1 MNDRRRGLG
10 RGLGSLIPT
19 APEGAAPLGSGA
31 AGTATA
37 NGLPTRRL
45 PLGEVYRP
53 ELDEFHVEH
62 PASPGRPAEP
72 ALVAGAYFAELPLAS
87 IVPNPRQPRENFGEE
102 ELRDLGAS
110 IKEVGLLQPIVVR
123 KVGEEKYE
131 LIMGE
136 RRFRASQAIGL
147 AEIPAIVRQTED
159 DRMLLDALLENLQ
172 RVQLNPVEEAAAF
185 DQLLKD
191 FACTHEELGTRV
203 GRSRSYITN
212 SLRLLKMSPEVQR
225 KIAAGTISA
234 GHAKALAGV
243 EDHEQQEQL
252 AKRIVGE
259 LLSVRAVEELV
270 QMHDLDK
277 AKKPRKP
284 RPGSRISPAVT
295 DLAERLSDRYDT
307 RVTVNVLGGRGKVVV
322 EFGSLEDLD
331 RILELMAP
339 GERVRSAE

>member
-19 APEGAAPLGSGA
+19 APEGAAS
-31 AGTATA
+31 ATA
-37 NGLPTRRL
+37 APASGVPTRRL

-53 ELDEFHVEH
+53 EPDDAL
-62 PASPGRPAEP
+62 AESNVP
-72 ALVAGAYFAELPLAS
+72 RETELVAGAYFAELPVKQ
-87 IVPNPRQPRENFGEE
+87 ITPNSRQPREYFDDED
-102 ELRDLGAS
+102 LRDLGES

-123 KVGEEKYE
+123 KTGEESYE

-136 RRFRASQAIGL
+136 RRWRASQVAGL
-147 AEIPAIVRQTED
+147 SEIPAIVRQTED
-159 DRMLLDALLENLQ
+159 NRMLLDALLENLQ
-172 RVQLNPVEEAAAF
+172 RAQLNALEEAAAF

-191 FACTHEELGTRV
+191 FECTHGELAVRV
-203 GRSRSYITN
+203 SRSRSYISN
-212 SLRLLKMSPEVQR
+212 SLRLLKMAPSVQL
-225 KIAAGTISA
+225 KIAAGTVSA

-243 EDHEQQEQL
+243 DDHDEQEKL
-252 AKRIVGE
+252 AQRIIAE

-270 QMHDLDK
+270 QMNDPDK
-277 AKKPRKP
+277 KKPRKP

-295 DLAERLSDRYDT
+295 DLADRLSDRYET

-339 GERVRSAE
+339 GESVRVSE

>member
-19 APEGAAPLGSGA
+19 APEGTAPSST
-31 AGTATA
+31 GTATA
-37 NGLPTRRL
+37 TAVPPRRL
-45 PLGEVYRP
+45 PLGEVYRA
-53 ELDEFHVEH
+53 EADEFHVEQ
-62 PASPGRPAEP
+62 PAAPQQPL
-72 ALVAGAYFAELPLAS
+72 LVAGAYFAELPLSS
-87 IVPNPRQPRENFGEE
+87 IVPNARQPRDNFDDDD
-102 ELRDLGAS
+102 LRELGAS

-123 KVGEEKYE
+123 KTGEQSYE

-136 RRFRASQAIGL
+136 RRFRASKAIGL
-147 AEIPAIVRQTED
+147 SEIPAIVRQTED
-159 DRMLLDALLENLQ
+159 ERMLLDALLENLQ
-172 RVQLNPVEEAAAF
+172 RVQLNPLEEAAAF

-191 FACTHEELGTRV
+191 FECTHEELGSRV
-203 GRSRSYITN
+203 GRSRSYISN
-212 SLRLLKMSPEVQR
+212 ALRLMKMSPGVQL

-234 GHAKALAGV
+234 GHAKALAGM
-243 EDHEQQEQL
+243 EDFQAQEQL
-252 AKRIVGE
+252 AQRIVGE

-270 QMHDLDK
+270 QMHDPAK

-295 DLAERLSDRYDT
+295 DLADRLSDRFDT
-307 RVTVNVLGGRGKVVV
+307 RVSVNVLGGRGKVVV

-339 GERVRSAE
+339 GERVRAE

>member
-19 APEGAAPLGSGA
+19 APEGVAPTAGDPTAPASGV
-31 AGTATA
+31 
-37 NGLPTRRL
+37 PTRRL

-53 ELDEFHVEH
+53 DLDGADAGSNVPRETE
-62 PASPGRPAEP
+62 
-72 ALVAGAYFAELPLAS
+72 LVAGAYFAELPLKQ
-87 IVPNPRQPRENFGEE
+87 IVPNLRQPREYFDDED
-102 ELRDLGAS
+102 LKDLGES

-123 KVGEEKYE
+123 KTGEDSYE

-136 RRFRASQAIGL
+136 RRWRASQAVGL
-147 AEIPAIVRQTED
+147 SEIPAIVRQTED
-159 DRMLLDALLENLQ
+159 NRMLLDALLENLQ
-172 RVQLNPVEEAAAF
+172 RAQLNALEEAAAF

-191 FACTHEELGTRV
+191 FECTHGELAVRV
-203 GRSRSYITN
+203 SRSRSYISN
-212 SLRLLKMSPEVQR
+212 SLRLLKMAPSVQL

-243 EDHEQQEQL
+243 DDHDEQEKL
-252 AKRIVGE
+252 AQRIIAE
-259 LLSVRAVEELV
+259 LLSVRSVEELV
-270 QMHDLDK
+270 QMHDPEK
-277 AKKPRKP
+277 SKKPRKP

-295 DLAERLSDRYDT
+295 DLADRLSDRYET
-307 RVTVNVLGGRGKVVV
+307 RVSVNVLGGRGKVIV

-339 GERVRSAE
+339 GESVRVSE

>member
-19 APEGAAPLGSGA
+19 APDGVAPGSPSASAGAA
-31 AGTATA
+31 TAVP
-37 NGLPTRRL
+37 PTRRL

-53 ELDEFHVEH
+53 DPEAFHVEQ
-62 PASPGRPAEP
+62 SSVPAEP
-72 ALVAGAYFAELPLAS
+72 PMVAGAYFAELPVSA
-87 IVPNPRQPRENFGEE
+87 IVPNPRQPRDYFDEDD
-102 ELRDLGAS
+102 LRDLGTS

-123 KVGEEKYE
+123 KVEDDRYE

-136 RRFRASQAIGL
+136 RRFRASKAIGL
-147 AEIPAIVRQTED
+147 TEIPAIVRQTED
-159 DRMLLDALLENLQ
+159 NRMLLDALLENLQ
-172 RVQLNPVEEAAAF
+172 RAQLNPLEEAAAF

-191 FACTHEELGTRV
+191 FECTHEELGSRV
-203 GRSRSYITN
+203 GRSRSYISN
-212 SLRLLKMSPEVQR
+212 SLRLLKMSPEVQL

-243 EDHEQQEQL
+243 DDHEAQEGL
-252 AKRIVGE
+252 AKRIVQE

-270 QMHDLDK
+270 QLHDPDK
-277 AKKPRKP
+277 SKKSRKP

-295 DLAERLSDRYDT
+295 DLADRLSDRYDT
-307 RVTVNVLGGRGKVVV
+307 RVTVNVLGGRGKVIV

-339 GERVRSAE
+339 GESVRASE

>member
-19 APEGAAPLGSGA
+19 APEGVASATQELGAPASGV
-31 AGTATA
+31 T
-37 NGLPTRRL
+37 TRRL

-53 ELDEFHVEH
+53 ELDAAAAGSDVPRETE
-62 PASPGRPAEP
+62 
-72 ALVAGAYFAELPLAS
+72 LVAGAYFAELPLKQ
-87 IVPNPRQPRENFGEE
+87 IVPNQRQPREYFDDED
-102 ELRDLGAS
+102 LKDLGES

-123 KVGEEKYE
+123 KTGEESYE

-136 RRFRASQAIGL
+136 RRWRASQAVGL
-147 AEIPAIVRQTED
+147 TEIPAIVRQTD
-159 DRMLLDALLENLQ
+159 DNRMLLDALLENLQ
-172 RVQLNPVEEAAAF
+172 RAQLNALEEAAAF

-191 FACTHEELGTRV
+191 FECTHGELAGRV
-203 GRSRSYITN
+203 SRSRSYISN
-212 SLRLLKMSPEVQR
+212 SLRLLKMAPSVQL

-243 EDHEQQEQL
+243 DDQDEQEKL
-252 AKRIVGE
+252 AQRIIAE

-270 QMHDLDK
+270 QMHDPEK
-277 AKKPRKP
+277 SKKPRKP

-295 DLAERLSDRYDT
+295 DLADRLSDRYET
-307 RVTVNVLGGRGKVVV
+307 RVSVNVLGGRGKVIV

-339 GERVRSAE
+339 GESVRVSE

>member
-19 APEGAAPLGSGA
+19 APEGGAPGPAATSV
-31 AGTATA
+31 GTNASA
-37 NGLPTRRL
+37 VPTRRL

-53 ELDEFHVEH
+53 ESEEFHVEH
-62 PASPGRPAEP
+62 SAASDEP
-72 ALVAGAYFAELPLAS
+72 RMVAGAYFAELPLSA
-87 IVPNPRQPRENFGEE
+87 IVPNPRQPRDYFDEE
-102 ELRDLGAS
+102 DLRDLGTS
-110 IKEVGLLQPIVVR
+110 IKEVGLLQPVVVR
-123 KVGEEKYE
+123 KVGDDRYE

-136 RRFRASQAIGL
+136 RRFRASKAIGL
-147 AEIPAIVRQTED
+147 TEIPAIVRQTED
-159 DRMLLDALLENLQ
+159 NRMLLDALLENLQ
-172 RVQLNPVEEAAAF
+172 RAQLNPLEEAAAF

-191 FACTHEELGTRV
+191 FECTHEELGSRV
-203 GRSRSYITN
+203 GRSRSYISN
-212 SLRLLKMSPEVQR
+212 SLRLLKMSPEVQL

-243 EDHEQQEQL
+243 DDHEAQEQL
-252 AKRIVGE
+252 AKRIVAE

-270 QMHDLDK
+270 QMHDPDK
-277 AKKPRKP
+277 SKKPRKP

-295 DLAERLSDRYDT
+295 DLADRLSDRYDT

-339 GERVRSAE
+339 GERVRASE

>member
-19 APEGAAPLGSGA
+19 APEGAAPGPA
-31 AGTATA
+31 AATA
-37 NGLPTRRL
+37 SGVPTRRL

-53 ELDEFHVEH
+53 ESEEFHVEQS
-62 PASPGRPAEP
+62 AAAEEP
-72 ALVAGAYFAELPLAS
+72 RMVAGAYFAELPLTS
-87 IVPNPRQPRENFGEE
+87 IVPNPRQPRDYFDEE
-102 ELRDLGAS
+102 DLRDLGTS

-123 KVGEEKYE
+123 KVEDERYE

-136 RRFRASQAIGL
+136 RRFRASKAVGL
-147 AEIPAIVRQTED
+147 TEIPAIVRQTED
-159 DRMLLDALLENLQ
+159 NRMLLDALLENLQ
-172 RVQLNPVEEAAAF
+172 RAQLNPLEEAAAF

-191 FACTHEELGTRV
+191 FECTHEELGGRV
-203 GRSRSYITN
+203 GRSRSYISN
-212 SLRLLKMSPEVQR
+212 ALRLLKMSPEVQL

-243 EDHEQQEQL
+243 DDHEAQEQL
-252 AKRIVGE
+252 AKRIVAE

-270 QMHDLDK
+270 QLHDPEK
-277 AKKPRKP
+277 SKKPRKP

-295 DLAERLSDRYDT
+295 DLADRLSDRYDT

-339 GERVRSAE
+339 GESVRVSE

>member
-19 APEGAAPLGSGA
+19 GPEGVASATQELDPPASGV
-31 AGTATA
+31 
-37 NGLPTRRL
+37 PTRRL

-53 ELDEFHVEH
+53 EVDAAAE
-62 PASPGRPAEP
+62 SPVPRETE
-72 ALVAGAYFAELPLAS
+72 LVAGAYFAELPVQQ
-87 IVPNPRQPRENFGEE
+87 IVPNQRQPREYFDEE
-102 ELRDLGAS
+102 DLKDLGES

-123 KVGEEKYE
+123 KIGEEHFE

-136 RRFRASQAIGL
+136 RRWRASQAAGL
-147 AEIPAIVRQTED
+147 TEIPAIVRQTD
-159 DRMLLDALLENLQ
+159 DNRMLLDALLENLQ
-172 RVQLNPVEEAAAF
+172 RAQLNALEEAAAF

-191 FACTHEELGTRV
+191 FECTHGELAVRV
-203 GRSRSYITN
+203 SRSRSYISN
-212 SLRLLKMSPEVQR
+212 SLRLLKMAPSVQL

-243 EDHEQQEQL
+243 DDPDEQEKL
-252 AKRIVGE
+252 AQRIIAE
-259 LLSVRAVEELV
+259 LLSVRTVEELV
-270 QMHDLDK
+270 QMHDPEK
-277 AKKPRKP
+277 SKKPRKP

-295 DLAERLSDRYDT
+295 DLADRLSDRYET
-307 RVTVNVLGGRGKVVV
+307 RVSVNVLGGRGKVIV

-339 GERVRSAE
+339 GESVRTSE

>member
-19 APEGAAPLGSGA
+19 APEGAAAGSPALA
-31 AGTATA
+31 APASGV
-37 NGLPTRRL
+37 PTRRL

-53 ELDEFHVEH
+53 EPDEV
-62 PASPGRPAEP
+62 AAESTVP
-72 ALVAGAYFAELPLAS
+72 RETELISGAYFAELPLS
-87 IVPNPRQPRENFGEE
+87 FIVPNARQPRDYFDEE
-102 ELRDLGAS
+102 ELRDLGES

-123 KVGEEKYE
+123 KLGEERYE

-136 RRFRASQAIGL
+136 RRFRASKSIGL
-147 AEIPAIVRQTED
+147 TEIPAIVRQTED
-159 DRMLLDALLENLQ
+159 NRMLLDALLENLQ
-172 RVQLNPVEEAAAF
+172 RAQLNALEEAAAF

-191 FACTHEELGTRV
+191 FECTHGELAVRV
-203 GRSRSYITN
+203 SRSRSYISN
-212 SLRLLKMSPEVQR
+212 SLRLLKMAPSVQL

-243 EDHEQQEQL
+243 EDHEEQETL
-252 AKRIVGE
+252 AQRIIAE
-259 LLSVRAVEELV
+259 LLSVRTVEELV
-270 QMHDLDK
+270 QMQEPGK
-277 AKKPRKP
+277 KKPRKP

-295 DLAERLSDRYDT
+295 DLADRLSDRYET

-339 GERVRSAE
+339 GESVRASD

>member
-19 APEGAAPLGSGA
+19 APEGAIPGSASAA
-31 AGTATA
+31 AGAATA
-37 NGLPTRRL
+37 NPVPTRRL

-53 ELDEFHVEH
+53 DPDEFHVEQSS
-62 PASPGRPAEP
+62 APAEP
-72 ALVAGAYFAELPLAS
+72 PMVAGAYFAELPLSA
-87 IVPNPRQPRENFGEE
+87 IVPNPRQPRDYFDEDD
-102 ELRDLGAS
+102 LRDLGTS

-123 KVGEEKYE
+123 KVDDEHYE

-136 RRFRASQAIGL
+136 RRFRASKAIGL
-147 AEIPAIVRQTED
+147 TEIPAIVRQTED
-159 DRMLLDALLENLQ
+159 NRMLLDALLENLQ
-172 RVQLNPVEEAAAF
+172 RAQLNPLEEAAAF

-191 FACTHEELGTRV
+191 FECTHEELGGRV
-203 GRSRSYITN
+203 GRSRSYISN
-212 SLRLLKMSPEVQR
+212 SLRLLKMSPEVQL

-243 EDHEQQEQL
+243 DDHEAQEQL
-252 AKRIVGE
+252 AKRIVQE
-259 LLSVRAVEELV
+259 LLSVRAVEEIV
-270 QMHDLDK
+270 QLHDPEK
-277 AKKPRKP
+277 SKKSRKP

-295 DLAERLSDRYDT
+295 DLADRLSDRYDT
-307 RVTVNVLGGRGKVVV
+307 RVSVNVLGGRGKVVV

-339 GERVRSAE
+339 GERVRASE

>member
-19 APEGAAPLGSGA
+19 APEGVAPAAAGA

-37 NGLPTRRL
+37 TGVPPRRL

-53 ELDEFHVEH
+53 ELDEFHVEQS
-62 PASPGRPAEP
+62 AAATEP
-72 ALVAGAYFAELPLAS
+72 RLVAGAYFAELPLKF
-87 IVPNPRQPRENFGEE
+87 IVPNPRQPRDYFDEE
-102 ELRDLGAS
+102 DLRDLGAS

-123 KVGEEKYE
+123 KTGEESYE

-136 RRFRASQAIGL
+136 RRFRASKAIGL

-159 DRMLLDALLENLQ
+159 NRMLLDALLENLQ
-172 RVQLNPVEEAAAF
+172 RAQLNPLEEAAAF

-191 FACTHEELGTRV
+191 FECTHEELGTRV
-203 GRSRSYITN
+203 GRSRSYISN
-212 SLRLLKMSPEVQR
+212 ALRLLKMSPEVQL

-243 EDHEQQEQL
+243 DDHEAQEQL

-270 QMHDLDK
+270 QMHDPDK
-277 AKKPRKP
+277 TKKPRKP

-295 DLAERLSDRYDT
+295 DLADRLSDRFDT
-307 RVTVNVLGGRGKVVV
+307 RVSVNVLGGRGKVVV

-339 GERVRSAE
+339 GEHVRSKD

>member
-19 APEGAAPLGSGA
+19 APEGVAPGNPSAAAA
-31 AGTATA
+31 AGTSTMPA
-37 NGLPTRRL
+37 RRL

-53 ELDEFHVEH
+53 EADEFHVEQS
-62 PASPGRPAEP
+62 PASDEP
-72 ALVAGAYFAELPLAS
+72 RMVAGAYFAELPLSS
-87 IVPNPRQPRENFGEE
+87 IVPNPRQPRDYFDEE
-102 ELRDLGAS
+102 DLRDLGTS

-123 KVGEEKYE
+123 KVEDERYE

-136 RRFRASQAIGL
+136 RRFRASKAIGL
-147 AEIPAIVRQTED
+147 TEIPAIVRQTED
-159 DRMLLDALLENLQ
+159 NRMLLDALLENLQ
-172 RVQLNPVEEAAAF
+172 RAQLNPLEEAAAF

-191 FACTHEELGTRV
+191 FECTHEELGSRV
-203 GRSRSYITN
+203 GRSRSYISN
-212 SLRLLKMSPEVQR
+212 ALRLLKMSPEVQL

-243 EDHEQQEQL
+243 DDHEAQEQL
-252 AKRIVGE
+252 AKRIVAE
-259 LLSVRAVEELV
+259 LLSVRAVEEIV
-270 QMHDLDK
+270 QMHEPDK
-277 AKKPRKP
+277 KKPRKP

-295 DLAERLSDRYDT
+295 DLADRLSDRYDT

-339 GERVRSAE
+339 GESVRASE

>member
-19 APEGAAPLGSGA
+19 GPEGAGS
-31 AGTATA
+31 ATQELDPPA
-37 NGLPTRRL
+37 SGVPTRRL

-53 ELDEFHVEH
+53 EAD
-62 PASPGRPAEP
+62 AAAEP
-72 ALVAGAYFAELPLAS
+72 PVPRETELVAGAYFAELPVLQ
-87 IVPNPRQPRENFGEE
+87 IVPNQRQPREYFDEE
-102 ELRDLGAS
+102 DLRDLGES

-123 KVGEEKYE
+123 KIGEERFE

-136 RRFRASQAIGL
+136 RRWRASQVAGL
-147 AEIPAIVRQTED
+147 TEIPAIVRQTD
-159 DRMLLDALLENLQ
+159 DNRMLLDALLENLQ
-172 RVQLNPVEEAAAF
+172 RAQLNALEEAAAF

-191 FACTHEELGTRV
+191 FECTHGELAVRV
-203 GRSRSYITN
+203 SRSRSYISN
-212 SLRLLKMSPEVQR
+212 SLRLLKMAPSVQL

-243 EDHEQQEQL
+243 DDQDEQEKL
-252 AKRIVGE
+252 AQRIIAE
-259 LLSVRAVEELV
+259 LLSVRTVEELV
-270 QMHDLDK
+270 QMHDPEK
-277 AKKPRKP
+277 SKKPRKP

-295 DLAERLSDRYDT
+295 DLADRLSDRYET
-307 RVTVNVLGGRGKVVV
+307 RVSVNVLGGRGKVIV

-339 GERVRSAE
+339 GESVRASE

>member
-19 APEGAAPLGSGA
+19 APEGAAAP
-31 AGTATA
+31 GTATA
-37 NGLPTRRL
+37 SGTSTAVPPRRL

-53 ELDEFHVEH
+53 ELDEPTEDSTVSRET
-62 PASPGRPAEP
+62 E
-72 ALVAGAYFAELPLAS
+72 LIAGAYFAELPVHS
-87 IVPNPRQPRENFGEE
+87 IVPNSRQPRDYFDDE
-102 ELRDLGAS
+102 ELRDLGES

-123 KVGEEKYE
+123 KAADDRYE

-136 RRFRASQAIGL
+136 RRWRASKAIGL
-147 AEIPAIVRQTED
+147 SEIPAIVRQTED
-159 DRMLLDALLENLQ
+159 NRMLLDALLENLQ
-172 RVQLNPVEEAAAF
+172 RAQLNALEEAAAF

-191 FACTHEELGTRV
+191 FECTHGELASRV
-203 GRSRSYITN
+203 SRSRSYISN
-212 SLRLLKMSPEVQR
+212 SLRLLKMAPSVQL

-243 EDHEQQEQL
+243 EDHEEQEKL
-252 AKRIVGE
+252 AQRIIAE
-259 LLSVRAVEELV
+259 LLSVRTVEELV
-270 QMHDLDK
+270 QMNDPEK
-277 AKKPRKP
+277 SKKPRKP

-295 DLAERLSDRYDT
+295 DLADRLSDRYET
-307 RVTVNVLGGRGKVVV
+307 RVSVNVLGGRGKVIV

-339 GERVRSAE
+339 GESVRTSD

>member
-19 APEGAAPLGSGA
+19 APEGVAPATQDLAAPASGV
-31 AGTATA
+31 
-37 NGLPTRRL
+37 PTRRL

-53 ELDEFHVEH
+53 ELD
-62 PASPGRPAEP
+62 AAEAP
-72 ALVAGAYFAELPLAS
+72 VPRETELVAGAYFAELPVKQ
-87 IVPNPRQPRENFGEE
+87 IVPNQRQPREYFDDED
-102 ELRDLGAS
+102 LKDLGES

-123 KVGEEKYE
+123 KIGEERFE

-136 RRFRASQAIGL
+136 RRWRASQAAGL
-147 AEIPAIVRQTED
+147 TEIPAIVRQTD
-159 DRMLLDALLENLQ
+159 DNRMLLDALLENLQ
-172 RVQLNPVEEAAAF
+172 RAQLNALEEAAAF

-191 FACTHEELGTRV
+191 FECTHGELAGRV
-203 GRSRSYITN
+203 SRSRSYISN
-212 SLRLLKMSPEVQR
+212 SLRLLKMAPSVQL

-243 EDHEQQEQL
+243 DDQEEQEKL
-252 AKRIVGE
+252 AQRIIAE

-270 QMHDLDK
+270 QMHDPEK
-277 AKKPRKP
+277 SKKPRKP

-295 DLAERLSDRYDT
+295 DLADRLSDRYET
-307 RVTVNVLGGRGKVVV
+307 RVSVNVLGGRGKVIV

-339 GERVRSAE
+339 GESVRASE

>member
-19 APEGAAPLGSGA
+19 APEGAA
-31 AGTATA
+31 ATA
-37 NGLPTRRL
+37 PAAPASGVPTRRL

-53 ELDEFHVEH
+53 ELDD
-62 PASPGRPAEP
+62 ASAQSNVPRETE
-72 ALVAGAYFAELPLAS
+72 LVAGAYFAELPLKQ
-87 IVPNPRQPRENFGEE
+87 IVPNSRQPREYFDDED
-102 ELRDLGAS
+102 LKDLGES

-123 KVGEEKYE
+123 KTGEERYE

-136 RRFRASQAIGL
+136 RRWRASQAVGL
-147 AEIPAIVRQTED
+147 TEIPAIVRQTED
-159 DRMLLDALLENLQ
+159 NRMLLDALLENLQ
-172 RVQLNPVEEAAAF
+172 RAQLNALEEAAAF

-191 FACTHEELGTRV
+191 FECTHGELAVRV
-203 GRSRSYITN
+203 SRSRSYISN
-212 SLRLLKMSPEVQR
+212 SLRLLKMAPSVQL

-243 EDHEQQEQL
+243 DDHDEQEKL
-252 AKRIVGE
+252 AQRIIAE

-270 QMHDLDK
+270 QMHDPEK
-277 AKKPRKP
+277 SKKPRKP

-295 DLAERLSDRYDT
+295 DLADRLSDRYET
-307 RVTVNVLGGRGKVVV
+307 RVSVNVLGGRGKVIV

-339 GERVRSAE
+339 GEAVRVTE

>member
-19 APEGAAPLGSGA
+19 APEGAIPGSPSAA
-31 AGTATA
+31 AGAATA
-37 NGLPTRRL
+37 NPVPTRRL

-53 ELDEFHVEH
+53 DADEFHVEQS
-62 PASPGRPAEP
+62 PAPAEP
-72 ALVAGAYFAELPLAS
+72 PMVAGAYFAELPLSA
-87 IVPNPRQPRENFGEE
+87 IVPNPRQPRDYFDEDD
-102 ELRDLGAS
+102 LRDLGTS

-123 KVGEEKYE
+123 KVDDEHYE

-136 RRFRASQAIGL
+136 RRFRASKAIGL
-147 AEIPAIVRQTED
+147 TEIPAIVRQTED
-159 DRMLLDALLENLQ
+159 NRMLLDALLENLQ
-172 RVQLNPVEEAAAF
+172 RAQLNPLEEAAAF

-191 FACTHEELGTRV
+191 FECTHEELGGRV
-203 GRSRSYITN
+203 GRSRSYISN
-212 SLRLLKMSPEVQR
+212 SLRLLKMSPEVQL

-243 EDHEQQEQL
+243 DDHEAQEQL
-252 AKRIVGE
+252 AKRIVQE
-259 LLSVRAVEELV
+259 LLSVRAVEEIV
-270 QMHDLDK
+270 QLHDPEK
-277 AKKPRKP
+277 SKKPRKP

-295 DLAERLSDRYDT
+295 DLADRLSDRYDT
-307 RVTVNVLGGRGKVVV
+307 RVSVNVLGGRGKVVV

-339 GERVRSAE
+339 GERVRASE

>member
-19 APEGAAPLGSGA
+19 APEGAEPSSASA
-31 AGTATA
+31 TAT
-37 NGLPTRRL
+37 GVPPRRL

-53 ELDEFHVEH
+53 ELDD
-62 PASPGRPAEP
+62 AAAPAEP
-72 ALVAGAYFAELPLAS
+72 ESAIEPLLVAGAYFAEIPLTA
-87 IVPNPRQPRENFGEE
+87 IVPNSRQPREYFDDDD
-102 ELRDLGAS
+102 LQDLGQS

-123 KVGEEKYE
+123 KVGDDKYE

-136 RRFRASQAIGL
+136 RRWRASQAIGL
-147 AEIPAIVRQTED
+147 GEIPAIVRQTD
-159 DRMLLDALLENLQ
+159 DNRMLLDALLENLQ
-172 RVQLNPVEEAAAF
+172 RAQLNALEEAAAF

-191 FACTHEELGTRV
+191 FECTHGELAVRV
-203 GRSRSYITN
+203 SRSRSYISN
-212 SLRLLKMSPEVQR
+212 SLRLLKMAPQVQV

-234 GHAKALAGV
+234 GHAKALAGID
-243 EDHEQQEQL
+243 DHEDQEKL
-252 AKRIVGE
+252 AQRIIAE

-270 QMHDLDK
+270 QMQDPVK
-277 AKKPRKP
+277 SKKPRKP

-295 DLAERLSDRYDT
+295 DLADRLSDRYET

-339 GERVRSAE
+339 GERVRATE

>member
-19 APEGAAPLGSGA
+19 APEGTAAP
-31 AGTATA
+31 GTATA
-37 NGLPTRRL
+37 SGTSTAVPPRRL

-53 ELDEFHVEH
+53 EPD
-62 PASPGRPAEP
+62 EP
-72 ALVAGAYFAELPLAS
+72 AAENGVPRETELISGAYFAELPLSS
-87 IVPNPRQPRENFGEE
+87 IVPNARQPRDYFDEE
-102 ELRDLGAS
+102 ELRDLGES

-123 KVGEEKYE
+123 KFAGEERYE

-136 RRFRASQAIGL
+136 RRFRASKSIGL
-147 AEIPAIVRQTED
+147 TEIPAIVRQTED
-159 DRMLLDALLENLQ
+159 NRMLLDALLENLQ
-172 RVQLNPVEEAAAF
+172 RAQLNALEEAAAF

-191 FACTHEELGTRV
+191 FECTHGELAVRV
-203 GRSRSYITN
+203 SRSRSYISN
-212 SLRLLKMSPEVQR
+212 SLRLLKMAPSVQL

-243 EDHEQQEQL
+243 EDHEEQETL
-252 AKRIVGE
+252 AQRIIAE
-259 LLSVRAVEELV
+259 LLSVRTVEELV
-270 QMHDLDK
+270 QMQEPGK
-277 AKKPRKP
+277 KKPRKP

-295 DLAERLSDRYDT
+295 DLADRLSDRYET

-339 GERVRSAE
+339 GESVRASD

>member
-19 APEGAAPLGSGA
+19 APEGAAPANS
-31 AGTATA
+31 ATA
-37 NGLPTRRL
+37 ATASGVPTRRL

-53 ELDEFHVEH
+53 ELDD
-62 PASPGRPAEP
+62 ASARSDVPRETE
-72 ALVAGAYFAELPLAS
+72 LVAGAYFAELPLKQ
-87 IVPNPRQPRENFGEE
+87 IVPNSRQPREYFDDED
-102 ELRDLGAS
+102 LKDLGES

-123 KVGEEKYE
+123 KSGEDRYE

-136 RRFRASQAIGL
+136 RRWRASQAVGL
-147 AEIPAIVRQTED
+147 TEIPAIVRQTED
-159 DRMLLDALLENLQ
+159 NRMLLDALLENLQ
-172 RVQLNPVEEAAAF
+172 RAQLNALEEAAAF

-191 FACTHEELGTRV
+191 FECTHGELAVRV
-203 GRSRSYITN
+203 SRSRSYISN
-212 SLRLLKMSPEVQR
+212 SLRLLKMAPSVQL

-243 EDHEQQEQL
+243 DDHDEQEKL
-252 AKRIVGE
+252 AQRIIAE

-270 QMHDLDK
+270 QMHDPEK
-277 AKKPRKP
+277 SKKPRKP

-295 DLAERLSDRYDT
+295 DLADRLSDRYET
-307 RVTVNVLGGRGKVVV
+307 RVSVNVLGGRGKVIV

-339 GERVRSAE
+339 GESVRVTE

>member
-19 APEGAAPLGSGA
+19 APEGAAP
-31 AGTATA
+31 GTAGA
-37 NGLPTRRL
+37 IAPSGVPPRRL

-53 ELDEFHVEH
+53 ELDEASAV
-62 PASPGRPAEP
+62 PALPREP
-72 ALVAGAYFAELPLAS
+72 ELVAGAYFAELPLSS
-87 IVPNPRQPRENFGEE
+87 IVPNARQPRDYFDEE
-102 ELRDLGAS
+102 DLKDLGES

-123 KVGEEKYE
+123 KLAEDRYE

-136 RRFRASQAIGL
+136 RRFRASKSVGL

-159 DRMLLDALLENLQ
+159 NRMLLDALLENLQ
-172 RVQLNPVEEAAAF
+172 RAQLNALEEAAAF

-191 FACTHEELGTRV
+191 FECTHGELAVRV
-203 GRSRSYITN
+203 SRSRSYISN
-212 SLRLLKMSPEVQR
+212 SLRLLKMAPSVQL

-243 EDHEQQEQL
+243 DDHDEQETL
-252 AKRIVGE
+252 AQRIIAE

-270 QMHDLDK
+270 QLQDPAK
-277 AKKPRKP
+277 KKPRKL

-295 DLAERLSDRYDT
+295 DLADRLSDRYET

-339 GERVRSAE
+339 GERVRASE